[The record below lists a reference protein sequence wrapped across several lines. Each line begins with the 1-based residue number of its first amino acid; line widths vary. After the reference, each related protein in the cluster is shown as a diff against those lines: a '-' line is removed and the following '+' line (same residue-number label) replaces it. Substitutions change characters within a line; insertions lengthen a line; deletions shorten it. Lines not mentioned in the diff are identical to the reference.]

1 MKIEQA
7 ENRIKKAHFEEL
19 QRYIA
24 HNYQISEFY
33 GNLYEETGED
43 SFNTKARAV
52 DLCCKWWDIEYYRM
66 QNVKDIQRV
75 NLCKDKFCFN
85 CQSVLAAKRRLKF
98 SPVLDTLRERFKVC
112 HMVVTVPNCEAEE
125 VLPLL
130 NRMYKKFPF
139 LMRYFKGGAKVSG
152 VDFLKYGYGGTVRG
166 LELTQNREDKTFHPH
181 FHCMVLFRKD
191 LDMKGK
197 FTNSYSFD
205 EGRLVRKFS
214 ALEVLL
220 QKVWYLLLNDIKVT
234 AEAINELKEGY
245 SVIVDETQQG
255 KYNEAFK
262 YACKGAFDETKGAF
276 IYNEFTFR
284 VLQQALNRRRMIQG
298 YGELYNFQDLDGE
311 EIDAETLEEYKR
323 ERAELQ
329 SIEKPDF
336 CAEPLEKVIEEAGR
350 CKYIS
355 KSNLKRL
362 IIERKRQARA
372 EERGRVKN
380 GTTK

>member
-1 MKIEQA
+1 MKIDQA
-7 ENRIKKAHFEEL
+7 ENRIQKAHFEEL

-24 HNYQISEFY
+24 HNYQIAEFY
-33 GNLYEETGED
+33 GNLYEETGAD
-43 SFNTKARAV
+43 SFDTKARAV

-98 SPVLDTLRERFKVC
+98 TPVLDRLRERFKVC

-125 VLPLL
+125 VLPLI

-139 LMRYFKGGAKVSG
+139 LMRYFKGGAKVRG
-152 VDFLKYGYGGTVRG
+152 VDFLQYGYGGTVRG
-166 LELTQNREDKTFHPH
+166 LELTQNREDKTYHPH

-191 LDMKGK
+191 LDLTGE
-197 FTNSYSFD
+197 FVNSFSFD
-205 EGRLVRKFS
+205 NGLLVRKFS

-220 QKVWYLLLNDIKVT
+220 QKVWYLLMHDTKVT
-234 AEAINELKEGY
+234 AETIAELKEGY
-245 SVIVDETQQG
+245 SVIVDDSRGDYT
-255 KYNEAFK
+255 EAFK
-262 YACKGAFDETKGAF
+262 YACKGAFDEKKGAF

-298 YGELYNFQDLDGE
+298 YGELYDFQDLDGE
-311 EIDAETLEEYKR
+311 EIDAETIEEYER
-323 ERAELQ
+323 ERAELL

-350 CKYIS
+350 CTYIS

-362 IIERKRQARA
+362 IIERRREELK
-372 EERGRVKN
+372 EERRRGDS
-380 GTTK
+380 GTTE